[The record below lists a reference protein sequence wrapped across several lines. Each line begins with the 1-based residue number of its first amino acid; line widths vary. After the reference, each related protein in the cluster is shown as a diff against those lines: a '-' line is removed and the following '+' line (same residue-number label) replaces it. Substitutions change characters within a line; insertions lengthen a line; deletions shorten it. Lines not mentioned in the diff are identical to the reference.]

1 MVFGIQG
8 VKGLVNRGI
17 EYCKDDNIYKIALD
31 FVKHYGDISELE
43 SIEEKYQKH
52 FELES
57 LLKGE
62 GEEEAMEEEDMQEE
76 VAMEEEADKEDAPKP
91 PNKKRKDKSAL

>member
-31 FVKHYGDISELE
+31 FIKYYGNISELE
-43 SIEEKYQKH
+43 SIEEKYQNH
-52 FELES
+52 FQIES
-57 LLKGE
+57 LLE
-62 GEEEAMEEEDMQEE
+62 DEVEAMEEEGM
-76 VAMEEEADKEDAPKP
+76 
-91 PNKKRKDKSAL
+91 

>member
-31 FVKHYGDISELE
+31 FIKYYGNISELE
-43 SIEEKYQKH
+43 SIEEKY
-52 FELES
+52 
-57 LLKGE
+57 
-62 GEEEAMEEEDMQEE
+62 
-76 VAMEEEADKEDAPKP
+76 
-91 PNKKRKDKSAL
+91 